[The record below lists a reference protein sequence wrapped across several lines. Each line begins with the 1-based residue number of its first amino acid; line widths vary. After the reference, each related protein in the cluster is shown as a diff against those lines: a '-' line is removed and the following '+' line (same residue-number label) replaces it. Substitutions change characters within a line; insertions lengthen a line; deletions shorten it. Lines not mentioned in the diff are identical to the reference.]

1 MRQLVQLMV
10 DLSMVQIHLSRKTD
24 LQLVL
29 IISTSQPSI
38 SASNGSN
45 FRNSSFL
52 RRVESRRQCSSPL
65 NSVLW
70 ILIKLVLTIS
80 QIIAA
85 ITVLSLS
92 RHEQPQTP
100 LFAWIVGHASGRAA
114 IIPFI
119 CWRYWHR
126 SQVLEQDRLQSYQN
140 SQINVPAGR
149 LSLSVSRTVEG
160 ENRQTTSPSPRISNG
175 LGRYEVFLLFWLPR

>member
-1 MRQLVQLMV
+1 MERLENYGNDHVIDITGSADVATSSTHGRPFNGANTSEQE
-10 DLSMVQIHLSRKTD
+10 DRPSTSAIP
-24 LQLVL
+24 
-29 IISTSQPSI
+29 STSQPSI

-52 RRVESRRQCSSPL
+52 RRVESRRQSSSPL

-119 CWRYWHR
+119 CWRY
-126 SQVLEQDRLQSYQN
+126 
-140 SQINVPAGR
+140 
-149 LSLSVSRTVEG
+149 
-160 ENRQTTSPSPRISNG
+160 
-175 LGRYEVFLLFWLPR
+175 